1 MPDLITHGM
10 QQKLQKSCI
19 RCKKNTWYVESS
31 PILQPPKYLIV
42 IVNRFRYV
50 NNSFNKDRCSIP
62 MDMTVMLGPHKF
74 SLRATIDHH
83 GPTMHSGHYTA
94 SVNCCKKTFYCNDIK
109 ITEFD
114 MIETKNSSTAYV
126 LLYEFINL

>member
-1 MPDLITHGM
+1 M
-10 QQKLQKSCI
+10 QQKLLKSCS
-19 RCKKNTWYVESS
+19 RCNKNTWHVESNH
-31 PILQPPKYLIV
+31 ILQPPKYLIV
-42 IVNRFRYV
+42 IVKRFTYI
-50 NNSFNKDRCSIP
+50 NNIIHKDRCSIP

-126 LLYEFINL
+126 LLYRFINL